1 MEVVMLRNVFIALAI
16 VITLV
21 LVAGASAEMKEG
33 LWEITTKAEMKGMP
47 VQIPP
52 TTMKQCITKK
62 DLVPKPEKQEKGQE
76 CKMQDQKVSGDT
88 VTYTMEC
95 KTAESTMTS
104 TGTITYKGD
113 SYNGTTNTTM
123 KAKGQPDILM
133 TGKMTGKYIGPCTKE
148 K

>member
-1 MEVVMLRNVFIALAI
+1 MLRNFFIALAV

-33 LWEITTKAEMKGMP
+33 LWTITTQAEMKGMP
-47 VQIPP
+47 MQIPP

-62 DLVPKPEKQEKGQE
+62 DMVPKPEKQEKGQE
-76 CKMQDQKVSGDT
+76 CKMKDQKVTGDT

-95 KTAESTMTS
+95 KTAEGSMTS
-104 TGTITYKGD
+104 SGKMTYKGD
-113 SYNGTTNTTM
+113 SFDGTTNTTM
-123 KAKGQPDILM
+123 KTKGQPDMLVNS
-133 TGKMTGKYIGPCTKE
+133 KMTGKYVGPCPKE